1 MVRGKYYPNQGLSKW
16 AEKMQFL
23 LCVRMGSNLVQ
34 RNVGFMYFASFYI
47 FLSVHQ
53 VPTHCTRLILRT
65 ISCSLQCRYRKNRCP
80 HHSGCSTRHDLQGF
94 EGNRILICNIKNP
107 MGSFPARAKMTCMS
121 GQIFI

>member
-34 RNVGFMYFASFYI
+34 QNVGFMYFASFYI

-65 ISCSLQCRYRKNRCP
+65 ISCSLQCRYRRTGALITLDAVLAIISK
-80 HHSGCSTRHDLQGF
+80 DLKVTEF
-94 EGNRILICNIKNP
+94 SYAI
-107 MGSFPARAKMTCMS
+107 
-121 GQIFI
+121 